1 MRSALLISA
10 LLMALAASP
19 VLAETETPT
28 PPKKER
34 SLSTLREKVEEEKAR
49 QKELDKQAE
58 LQQKELKDVKKNLI
72 KTADA
77 VQKNEKSLQQLEQE
91 IAVLRVKKTKIAGDL
106 NKDRESLS
114 GLIIALE
121 RIRRLPPE
129 TLVARPGAPRETAQ
143 AATALGAILPELNRR
158 AEELKARIAELN
170 VLEAS
175 LEKNQTELKASRD
188 KLKSEKV
195 KMDTLVVSRSKLF
208 EATQN
213 DLKAQQKAVEDATR
227 EAKNFEE
234 LIARVERQNR
244 LAEKERLKKKQ
255 KSRLNEDDAAPS
267 GRTRNEDE
275 RTLAATL
282 PGLGAA
288 QLPVSGVVKAR
299 YGEKDDIGAVSEGI
313 RIEGRPDAVVVAPM
327 GGVVRYAG
335 DFKSY
340 GNIILLEHKNN
351 YHSLIAGLNRI
362 DTVVGQSVDSGEP
375 IGSLGTRSG
384 SRPTLYYELRLN
396 GKPVNPAR
404 KFTDLGT

>member
-19 VLAETETPT
+19 VLAETPT

>member
-1 MRSALLISA
+1 MRTSLFASVLI
-10 LLMALAASP
+10 LTFAASP
-19 VLAETETPT
+19 VFAEAPI

-34 SLSTLREKVEEEKAR
+34 SLSTLREKVEAEKAR

-58 LQQKELKDVKKNLI
+58 IQQKELKDVKKNLI

-91 IAVLRVKKTKIAGDL
+91 IAVLRVKRTKIAGDL

-143 AATALGAILPELNRR
+143 AATALSAILPELNRR
-158 AEELKARIAELN
+158 AEELKVRIAELN

-175 LEKNQTELKASRD
+175 LEKNQAELKVSRD
-188 KLKSEKV
+188 QLKSEKV
-195 KMDTLVVSRSKLF
+195 KMDTLVVSRAKLF

-213 DLKAQQKAVEDATR
+213 DIKTQQKAVADATR

-234 LIARVERQNR
+234 LIAKVERQNR

-255 KSRLNEDDAAPS
+255 KSRLNEDDGEQS

-288 QLPVSGVVKAR
+288 QLPVSGIVKAR

-327 GGVVRYAG
+327 GGIVRYAG

>member
-19 VLAETETPT
+19 VLAETPT

-158 AEELKARIAELN
+158 AEELKVRIAELN

-299 YGEKDDIGAVSEGI
+299 YGDKDDIGAVSEGI

>member
-1 MRSALLISA
+1 MRSLLLAS
-10 LLMALAASP
+10 LLLVLTP
-19 VLAETETPT
+19 NVVLAETPI

-34 SLSTLREKVEEEKAR
+34 SLSTLKEKLEAEKER
-49 QKELDKQAE
+49 QKELDRQAA
-58 LQQKELKDVKKNLI
+58 LQQKELKDVKKDLV

-91 IAVLRVKKTKIAGDL
+91 IAVLRVKKSKVAGDL
-106 NKDRESLS
+106 NKDRKSLS

-129 TLVARPGAPRETAQ
+129 TLIARPGAPRETAQ
-143 AATALGAILPELNRR
+143 AATALNSILPELNKR
-158 AEELKARIAELN
+158 AEELKVRIEELN
-170 VLEAS
+170 ILEAS
-175 LEKNQTELKASRD
+175 LEKNQVELKASRD
-188 KLKSEKV
+188 KLKTEKV
-195 KMDTLVVSRSKLF
+195 KMDTLVVSRAKLY
-208 EATQN
+208 EATQS
-213 DLKAQQKAVEDATR
+213 DVKAQQKAVQEATK
-227 EAKNFEE
+227 EAKDFEE

-244 LAEKERLKKKQ
+244 QQEKERQKKLKERSKKSSDQ
-255 KSRLNEDDAAPS
+255 DAPS
-267 GRTRNEDE
+267 GRTIREDE
-275 RTLAATL
+275 RELAATL

-288 QLPVSGVVKAR
+288 QLPVSGVVRAR
-299 YGEKDDIGAVSEGI
+299 YGERDEIGALSEGV

-384 SRPTLYYELRLN
+384 TRPTLYYELRLN

>member
-1 MRSALLISA
+1 MMMMRAAPLILSLL
-10 LLMALAASP
+10 LLLPATP
-19 VLAETETPT
+19 VLAETPT

-34 SLSTLREKVEEEKAR
+34 SLTTLKEKVEAEKAR
-49 QKELDKQAE
+49 QKELDKQAQA
-58 LQQKELKDVKKNLI
+58 QQKELKDVKNSLV
-72 KTADA
+72 KTANA
-77 VQKNEKSLQQLEQE
+77 VQKNEKSLQELEQE
-91 IAVLRVKKTKIAGDL
+91 IAVLRVKRTKITGDL
-106 NKDRESLS
+106 NKDRKSLS

-129 TLVARPGAPRETAQ
+129 TLIARPGAPRETAQ
-143 AATALGAILPELNRR
+143 AATALSAILPELNRR
-158 AEELKARIAELN
+158 AEDLKLRIEELN
-170 VLEAS
+170 TLEAS
-175 LEKNQTELKASRD
+175 LEKNQDALKTSRE

-195 KMDTLVVSRSKLF
+195 KMDTLVVSRTKLL
-208 EATQN
+208 ESTQS
-213 DLKAQQKAVEDATR
+213 DLKTQQKAVEEATR

-244 LAEKERLKKKQ
+244 QAEKERLKNQ
-255 KSRLNEDDAAPS
+255 KSRANNDDKPVS
-267 GRTRNEDE
+267 RTRKEDE
-275 RTLAATL
+275 KTLAATL
-282 PGLGAA
+282 SSLGRA
-288 QLPVSGVVKAR
+288 QLPVSGVVRVR
-299 YGEKDDIGAVSEGI
+299 YGERDDIGASSEGI

-327 GGVVRYAG
+327 GGTVRYAG

-404 KFTDLGT
+404 KFTDLGS

>member
-1 MRSALLISA
+1 MRTPLLASLLI
-10 LLMALAASP
+10 LTFTASP
-19 VLAETETPT
+19 VFAEAPT

-34 SLSTLREKVEEEKAR
+34 SLSTLREKVEAEKAR

-58 LQQKELKDVKKNLI
+58 IQQKELKDVKKNLI

-91 IAVLRVKKTKIAGDL
+91 IAVLRVKRTKIAGDL

-143 AATALGAILPELNRR
+143 AATALSAILPELNRR
-158 AEELKARIAELN
+158 AEELKVRIAELN

-175 LEKNQTELKASRD
+175 LEKNQAELKVSRD
-188 KLKSEKV
+188 QLKSEKV
-195 KMDTLVVSRSKLF
+195 KMDTLVVSRAKLF

-213 DLKAQQKAVEDATR
+213 DIKVQQKAVADATR

-234 LIARVERQNR
+234 LIAKVERQNR

-255 KSRLNEDDAAPS
+255 KSRLNEDGESS

-282 PGLGAA
+282 PSLGAA
-288 QLPVSGVVKAR
+288 QLPVSGIVKAR

-327 GGVVRYAG
+327 GGIVRYAG

>member
-1 MRSALLISA
+1 MRTALLVSILVITFAATSA
-10 LLMALAASP
+10 FA
-19 VLAETETPT
+19 ETPT

-34 SLSTLREKVEEEKAR
+34 SLSTLKEKVEAEKAR
-49 QKELDKQAE
+49 QKELDRQAE
-58 LQQKELKDVKKNLI
+58 IQQKELKDVKKNLI

-158 AEELKARIAELN
+158 AEELKIRIAELN

-175 LEKNQTELKASRD
+175 LEKNQAELKASRD
-188 KLKSEKV
+188 QLKSEKV
-195 KMDTLVVSRSKLF
+195 KMDTLVVSRAKLF

-213 DLKAQQKAVEDATR
+213 DVKAQQKAVADATR
-227 EAKNFEE
+227 EAKNFED
-234 LIARVERQNR
+234 LIAKVERQNR

-255 KSRLNEDDAAPS
+255 KARLNEDGGGS
-267 GRTRNEDE
+267 TGRTRSEDE

-288 QLPVSGVVKAR
+288 QLPVSGIVKTR
-299 YGEKDDIGAVSEGI
+299 YGEKDEIGAVSEGVRR
-313 RIEGRPDAVVVAPM
+313 RI
-327 GGVVRYAG
+327 
-335 DFKSY
+335 F
-340 GNIILLEHKNN
+340 
-351 YHSLIAGLNRI
+351 
-362 DTVVGQSVDSGEP
+362 
-375 IGSLGTRSG
+375 
-384 SRPTLYYELRLN
+384 
-396 GKPVNPAR
+396 
-404 KFTDLGT
+404 

>member
-1 MRSALLISA
+1 MMMRAAPLILSLL
-10 LLMALAASP
+10 LLLPATP
-19 VLAETETPT
+19 VLAETPT

-34 SLSTLREKVEEEKAR
+34 SLTTLKEKVEAEKAR
-49 QKELDKQAE
+49 QKELDKQAQA
-58 LQQKELKDVKKNLI
+58 QQKELKDVKNSLV
-72 KTADA
+72 KTANA
-77 VQKNEKSLQQLEQE
+77 VQKNEKSLQELEQE
-91 IAVLRVKKTKIAGDL
+91 IAVLRVKRTKITGDL
-106 NKDRESLS
+106 NKDRKSLS

-129 TLVARPGAPRETAQ
+129 TLIARPGAPRETAQ
-143 AATALGAILPELNRR
+143 AATALSAILPELNRR
-158 AEELKARIAELN
+158 AEDLKLRIEELN
-170 VLEAS
+170 TLEAS
-175 LEKNQTELKASRD
+175 LEKNQDALKTSRE

-195 KMDTLVVSRSKLF
+195 KMDTLVVSRTKLL
-208 EATQN
+208 ESTQS
-213 DLKAQQKAVEDATR
+213 DLKTQQKAVEEATR

-244 LAEKERLKKKQ
+244 QAEKERLKNQ
-255 KSRLNEDDAAPS
+255 KSRANNDDKPVS
-267 GRTRNEDE
+267 RTRKEDE
-275 RTLAATL
+275 KTLAATL
-282 PGLGAA
+282 SSLGRA
-288 QLPVSGVVKAR
+288 QLPVSGVVRVR
-299 YGEKDDIGAVSEGI
+299 YGERDDIGASSEGI

-327 GGVVRYAG
+327 GGTVRYAG

-404 KFTDLGT
+404 KFTDLGS

>member
-1 MRSALLISA
+1 MHTSLLASLLI
-10 LLMALAASP
+10 LTFAASP
-19 VLAETETPT
+19 VFAEAPI

-34 SLSTLREKVEEEKAR
+34 SLSTLREKVEAEKAR

-91 IAVLRVKKTKIAGDL
+91 IAVLRVKRTKIAGDL

-143 AATALGAILPELNRR
+143 AATALSAILPELNRR
-158 AEELKARIAELN
+158 AEELKVRIAELN

-175 LEKNQTELKASRD
+175 LEKNQAELKVSRD
-188 KLKSEKV
+188 QLKSEKV
-195 KMDTLVVSRSKLF
+195 KMDTLVVSRAKLF

-213 DLKAQQKAVEDATR
+213 DIKVQQKAVADATR
-227 EAKNFEE
+227 EAKNFED
-234 LIARVERQNR
+234 LIAKVERQNR

-255 KSRLNEDDAAPS
+255 KSRLNEDGESS

-288 QLPVSGVVKAR
+288 QLPVSGIVKAR

-327 GGVVRYAG
+327 GGIVRYAG